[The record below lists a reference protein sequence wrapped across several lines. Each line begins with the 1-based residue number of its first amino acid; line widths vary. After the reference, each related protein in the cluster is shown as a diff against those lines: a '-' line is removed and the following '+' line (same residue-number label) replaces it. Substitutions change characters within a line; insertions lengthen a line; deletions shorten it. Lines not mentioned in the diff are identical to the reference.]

1 MGMNTQVAVLKK
13 KLENGANV
21 EFRKDDE
28 AGNRWSAHMDGE
40 VLVEYKRTL
49 SQVVWEAARHLGE
62 EV

>member
-1 MGMNTQVAVLKK
+1 MAMKTAVAILKT

-28 AGNRWSAHMDGE
+28 HGNRWSAHMDGE

-62 EV
+62 DV

>member
-1 MGMNTQVAVLKK
+1 MGMNTQVA
-13 KLENGANV
+13 KLMFNLEHGAGV

-28 AGNRWSAHMDGE
+28 HGNRWSAHMDGE